1 MYSKADVYRNLNKAR
16 RNPSLH
22 IWSVRVRTVQEHT
35 EWCVMDAASF
45 VVGERS
51 RQTVIRKRCR
61 SVHAVVRGAVTLT
74 GADAREYIES
84 LGTTTLRRVTYNPYR
99 SGSFHYVD
107 NGEPVT
113 DSPVVIFT
121 PNGCYATR

>member
-16 RNPSLH
+16 KDPTRH

-35 EWCVMDAASF
+35 EWAVMDTASF
-45 VVGERS
+45 VVGEKS

-74 GADAREYIES
+74 GDDAREHIETI
-84 LGTTTLRRVTYNPYR
+84 GGTTLRRVTYNPYC
-99 SGSFHYVD
+99 SGSFYYVD
-107 NGEPVT
+107 SGEPVT

-121 PNGCYATR
+121 PTGCYATR